1 MLQQLSIKNY
11 AIIDSLE
18 IDFKK
23 GFSVITGETGSGK
36 SIILGALQLLM
47 GQRADSKSILNS
59 DKKCIIEGS
68 FSIESYHLETFFT
81 QYDIDYDAKETIIR
95 RDISSNGK
103 SRAFINDSPVSLAI
117 LKEFSAYLIDIH
129 SQHQTVHLNNANYQ
143 LLLIDSLAQNSQ
155 ENHKQL
161 LDEYQEGYTEL
172 NALKKELDS
181 SLNEGEESKSQLDY
195 MSFLYNELE
204 EANLIV
210 GEKAVLEEQIK
221 TAENKEE
228 VNSILQKV
236 SYILENNHSVDPV
249 NTQLFNLVQDLQNI
263 STYNSKYTELAE
275 RLNSATIELA
285 DLSKESESL
294 LASSIDDSIDYEQ
307 AGDRLN
313 LINQL
318 EQKHRVLS
326 FDELIEK
333 FNSIG
338 EHLNKYSSTE
348 ATIERLT
355 KAISDLTSKLLKKAK
370 SISINRNKV
379 AKDIDG
385 FIIASLIDLGI
396 KNGQFKVSITKREVL
411 NEWGIDSVNFL
422 FSANKG
428 MTLQE
433 MSKVASGGETSRLML
448 ALKALLAK
456 HLALP
461 CLVLDEIDTGVSG
474 EIAGKIAKLLL
485 EMSKETQLI
494 VISHLPQVAA
504 RANNHY
510 KVEKKDIKGRTQT
523 LINKLSEEERLEELA
538 KMLSGE
544 QISEAALENA
554 KALIANY

>member
-1 MLQQLSIKNY
+1 MLLHLSIKNY

-47 GQRADSKSILNS
+47 GHRADSKSILNS

-68 FSIESYHLETFFT
+68 FSIENYQLKDFFA
-81 QYDIDYDAKETIIR
+81 QYDLDYDAHETFIR
-95 RDISSNGK
+95 REISSNGK
-103 SRAFINDSPVSLAI
+103 SRAFINDSPVSLVI
-117 LKEFSAYLIDIH
+117 LKEFSGYLIDIH
-129 SQHQTVHLNNANYQ
+129 SQHQTVHLNKANYQ
-143 LLLIDSLAQNSQ
+143 LQLIDSLAEKSEQ
-155 ENHKQL
+155 NHKQL
-161 LDEYQEGYTEL
+161 LSDFQKAYREL
-172 NALKKELDS
+172 KSLEKELHIC
-181 SLNEGEESKSQLDY
+181 LNEGEESKSQLDY
-195 MSFLYNELE
+195 LSFLYTELE
-204 EANLIV
+204 EANLVI
-210 GEKAVLEEQIK
+210 GEKTLLEEQIK
-221 TAENKEE
+221 IAENKEE
-228 VNSILQKV
+228 VNTALQKV
-236 SYILENNHSVDPV
+236 SFILENNHSSDPV
-249 NTQLFNLVQDLQNI
+249 NTQLFNLVQDIQNI
-263 STYNSKYTELAE
+263 STYNSKYAELAE

-294 LASSIDDSIDYEQ
+294 LASSSGENIDYEQ
-307 AGDRLN
+307 ASERLN

-318 EQKHRVLS
+318 EQKHRVLN
-326 FDELIEK
+326 FEELIEK

-338 EHLNKYSSTE
+338 ESLTKYSSTE
-348 ATIERLT
+348 ARIEGIN
-355 KAISDLTSKLLKKAK
+355 KAINNLTNKLLKKAK
-370 SISINRNKV
+370 SISSNRSKV
-379 AKDIDG
+379 AKEIEG
-385 FIIASLIDLGI
+385 FIISSLIDLGI
-396 KNGQFKVSITKREVL
+396 KNGQFKVSISTREEL
-411 NEWGIDSVNFL
+411 NEWGIDTVNFL

-428 MTLQE
+428 MVLQE

-474 EIAGKIAKLLL
+474 EIAGKIAKILL
-485 EMSKETQLI
+485 EMSEETQLI